1 MKQDGLVVFVA
12 VLVGA
17 MAVSAGAFFFFGGSI
32 VGIQKNVLVVSI
44 AAAVGGIFFAFALTF
59 AWYFF
64 GVIRAR
70 LRHTTVYEEMRHEI
84 DVFDYK
90 KDKLP
95 GIAVS
100 VLFGVIGA
108 MGLLANHPDAQREGL
123 YFLIFAVSFF
133 FSYFPLLA
141 AREKVIRRIQPR

>member
-1 MKQDGLVVFVA
+1 
-12 VLVGA
+12 
-17 MAVSAGAFFFFGGSI
+17 
-32 VGIQKNVLVVSI
+32 
-44 AAAVGGIFFAFALTF
+44 
-59 AWYFF
+59 
-64 GVIRAR
+64 
-70 LRHTTVYEEMRHEI
+70 
-84 DVFDYK
+84 
-90 KDKLP
+90 LP